1 MFTRKLK
8 MSSKTQLIVILLIFV
23 IPMVVF
29 FVSYNIITVN
39 TINNRIAQSN
49 ESMIYIYQDAIT
61 TELDNITKYMLDMTT
76 MNSDFQQLCNK
87 RSGLEAY
94 LNAYGVRKSY
104 KTILNI
110 QPLVSGFFIYSRTNS
125 ILQSTYNNG
134 ENDYDE
140 KVKIEEFAKSELQ
153 DGKTAHTGK
162 WFLKLIGNHYFLFQ
176 ILGNKGTYT
185 VCFIKLDDIKNI
197 NEFNSDSEGILLF
210 SDNKGNPL
218 TSVSTVLTEKVNL
231 KTEARGYYIS
241 GGEKRYMIVQ
251 KPVEDLDINIVY
263 MVSYHGSLYYMD
275 QSQELLLLA
284 SVIIVLMIPVCYC
297 MLQHSYLKPLSQL
310 VRTMNQIKAGKLDTK
325 MISHYNIVEFESFSN
340 TFNEMME
347 QIQYFKISVY
357 EKEIESQNARLQY
370 LQIQIRP
377 HFFLNCLKNIYAMAQ
392 EGKREEIQEMVLAL
406 SVNYRYMLRDSFT
419 LVPLSLEIENVKN
432 YINIQKMSHS
442 YRITCISDIE
452 PELEGFEIPPIS
464 VLTFVENSLKHGIYA
479 NRPMNIYI
487 KARLLISEDGNC
499 VNITISDDGKG
510 FSEENLKSL
519 NGNGVDTTGEHI
531 GISNVKHRFSI
542 IYDNK
547 STIAFLNQANGA
559 CVEIFIPHYN
569 L

>member
-1 MFTRKLK
+1 MFIRKLK

-23 IPMVVF
+23 IPMVLF

-39 TINNRIAQSN
+39 TINKRIAQSN
-49 ESMIYIYQDAIT
+49 ESTIYIYQDAIT

-134 ENDYDE
+134 ETDYDK
-140 KVKIEEFAKSELQ
+140 KVKIEEFVKSELQ
-153 DGKTAHTGK
+153 EDKAAHTGK

-210 SDNKGNPL
+210 SDSKGNPL
-218 TSVSTVLTEKVNL
+218 TSVSAVLTEKVDL
-231 KTEARGYYIS
+231 KTEACGYYIS

-251 KPVEDLDINIVY
+251 KPVEDLGINIVY
-263 MVSYHGSLYYMD
+263 MVPYHGSLYYMD

-284 SVIIVLMIPVCYC
+284 SVIIVLLIPACYC

-310 VRTMNQIKAGKLDTK
+310 VSTMNQIKAGKLDTK

-347 QIQYFKISVY
+347 QIQYFKISAY

-370 LQIQIRP
+370 LQLQIRP

-406 SVNYRYMLRDSFT
+406 SMNYRYMLRDSFT

-442 YRITCISDIE
+442 YKITCISDIE

-510 FSEENLKSL
+510 FSAENLKSL
-519 NGNGVDTTGEHI
+519 NGNALDTTGEHI

-559 CVEIFIPHYN
+559 CVEIFIPHHN